1 MVTYILIII
10 GAVFALIGIFLFMKG
25 IGAKTASK
33 VKFLGLEVETRSSSL
48 IIFLV
53 GAALIAFGATSS
65 NNNSNS
71 TNNDDTNNTIKE
83 KAANANDDQHTASSE
98 TGSTSTGNV
107 SQPSNENAAPF
118 KEFTLTAG
126 QQQVMNDLKITFT
139 LENQRWSAETNAV
152 TIRIWR
158 NITQPLSD
166 TAYLDPSG
174 GQPGTVNQ
182 LFKIDHITPISIP
195 DVGQYK
201 IIVSNPIIANRYVVS
216 AQVKMFRN

>member
-1 MVTYILIII
+1 MVTYLLIII
-10 GAVFALIGIFLFMKG
+10 GAVFALIGIILFIKG
-25 IGAKTASK
+25 IGSKSASK

-53 GAALIAFGATSS
+53 GAALVAFGATS
-65 NNNSNS
+65 NS
-71 TNNDDTNNTIKE
+71 DAGKE
-83 KAANANDDQHTASSE
+83 DKNLTTESEKKNINDDQRVVINEPGRVSSDG
-98 TGSTSTGNV
+98 TL

-126 QQQVMNDLKITFT
+126 QQQVMNDLQTTFT
-139 LENQRWSAETNAV
+139 LENQRWNAETNAV

-182 LFKIDHITPISIP
+182 LFKIENITPISIP
-195 DVGQYK
+195 DVGQFK
-201 IIVSNPIIANRYVVS
+201 IIVFNPIIANKYVVS